1 MSKRSKWAIYVNVM
15 KEGVLFAI
23 QALSVNRL
31 RTALSLLGV
40 SIGIFAIISVFTL
53 VDSMERSVRNSFASL
68 GDNSIFVERMPW
80 GPEPGDK
87 EYAWWKYI
95 QRPNVTYGESE
106 LLRKRMTTA
115 AHVTFFSGAR
125 RTVEYGANTA
135 ENASAIAVSAGFEQF
150 ITVRIREGRSFSALE
165 LEGRQPVCIL
175 GADVAEKLFGP
186 IEPVGRDIKVGGRRV
201 KVIGVLQREG
211 QGIVGNGA
219 DEWVIMPVGFARSI
233 LNVNEGNAQIALK
246 PRPGV
251 ELKAMENEAL
261 MYMRAIRMLRPAE
274 EKNFALNKSSMLNQ
288 GLDRLFGFLNV
299 AGLIIGGFSILVGG
313 FSIANIMFVSVKE
326 RTSIIGIQKAL
337 GARNAFIL
345 FQFLF
350 ESVVLCLLGG
360 AAGMLVI
367 WVLTLIAGA
376 MSSFELV
383 LTLSNVLI
391 GLGFSVSI
399 GLISGIVPAS
409 LAARMEP
416 VEAIRSKG

>member
-1 MSKRSKWAIYVNVM
+1 
-15 KEGVLFAI
+15 
-23 QALSVNRL
+23 
-31 RTALSLLGV
+31 
-40 SIGIFAIISVFTL
+40 
-53 VDSMERSVRNSFASL
+53 
-68 GDNSIFVERMPW
+68 
-80 GPEPGDK
+80 
-87 EYAWWKYI
+87 
-95 QRPNVTYGESE
+95 
-106 LLRKRMTTA
+106 
-115 AHVTFFSGAR
+115 
-125 RTVEYGANTA
+125 
-135 ENASAIAVSAGFEQF
+135 
-150 ITVRIREGRSFSALE
+150 
-165 LEGRQPVCIL
+165 
-175 GADVAEKLFGP
+175 
-186 IEPVGRDIKVGGRRV
+186 
-201 KVIGVLQREG
+201 
-211 QGIVGNGA
+211 
-219 DEWVIMPVGFARSI
+219 MPVGFARSI